1 MTEIVKAGENLFLA
15 LGFPPH
21 EAEILQ
27 LRAEL
32 MGHLRLWIQDNELTQ
47 SDAAERLGITQA
59 RVSDLV
65 RGKWKKFSLDM
76 LLTLAAKVGMHVRLE
91 LDRAALRNLRGAAT
105 RRRKF
110 HSAK

>member
-1 MTEIVKAGENLFLA
+1 MAEIVKAGENLFLA

-65 RGKWKKFSLDM
+65 RGRWKKFSLDM
-76 LLTLAAKVGMHVRLE
+76 LLTLEARVGMHVRLE
-91 LDRAALRNLRGAAT
+91 LDRAA
-105 RRRKF
+105 
-110 HSAK
+110 